1 MRVVHLMVYEF
12 AASFVPL
19 ENDASTRGACV
30 QRLAVPSAVVGPD
43 PPTSLAGVR
52 TPRRVSHFD
61 AAIGKR
67 LVFLT
72 NNFALPAPTIA

>member
-1 MRVVHLMVYEF
+1 MRALAPHLGAPCIKE
-12 AASFVPL
+12 S
-19 ENDASTRGACV
+19 RGACV
-30 QRLAVPSAVVGPD
+30 QRLAVPSAFVGPD